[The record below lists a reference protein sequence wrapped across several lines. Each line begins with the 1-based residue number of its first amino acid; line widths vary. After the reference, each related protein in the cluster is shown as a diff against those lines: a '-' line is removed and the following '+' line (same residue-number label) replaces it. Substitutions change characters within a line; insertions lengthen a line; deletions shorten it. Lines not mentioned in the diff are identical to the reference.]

1 MVTLFDGICGAQV
14 ETVDASLGVMGFM
27 GAVGIMGN
35 IGASLNSRLGLH
47 VAVVMVEEVQSRPTG
62 QLCRTRRTCLTCRT
76 KTFATYDGLNNP
88 LKRP

>member
-35 IGASLNSRLGLH
+35 IGG
-47 VAVVMVEEVQSRPTG
+47 VIE
-62 QLCRTRRTCLTCRT
+62 
-76 KTFATYDGLNNP
+76 
-88 LKRP
+88 